1 MVHVTCDQAG
11 VHTPTEWLLQL
22 PGAATH
28 YHLVATYAT
37 VDHQALTP
45 GIAARVSLK
54 KITLVSWT
62 RGRGLYFTCFVSL
75 MARVYILVRASHFQR
90 MDVGSSKQRPCRRQG
105 LVLRQ
110 TGINGFYLK
119 LLGDNKLWR
128 KKHQSTASKM
138 SFFQDNILLLSK
150 LNIVCR

>member
-1 MVHVTCDQAG
+1 MLHVTCDQAG

-28 YHLVATYAT
+28 RPLVATYAT

-62 RGRGLYFTCFVSL
+62 RGRGLYFTCYVSL
-75 MARVYILVRASHFQR
+75 LVCIFWSVLLIFNGWMLEAASSVRA
-90 MDVGSSKQRPCRRQG
+90 VGR
-105 LVLRQ
+105 V
-110 TGINGFYLK
+110 
-119 LLGDNKLWR
+119 
-128 KKHQSTASKM
+128 
-138 SFFQDNILLLSK
+138 
-150 LNIVCR
+150 

>member
-1 MVHVTCDQAG
+1 MLHVTCDQAG

-22 PGAATH
+22 PGAATLPSSGH
-28 YHLVATYAT
+28 ICHSGPSGANTGDSSQSQSQENNLGFL
-37 VDHQALTP
+37 DP
-45 GIAARVSLK
+45 GARIIFYLFC
-54 KITLVSWT
+54 L
-62 RGRGLYFTCFVSL
+62 L
-75 MARVYILVRASHFQR
+75 ARVYILVRASHFQR

-128 KKHQSTASKM
+128 KKTSKH
-138 SFFQDNILLLSK
+138 SI
-150 LNIVCR
+150 

>member
-1 MVHVTCDQAG
+1 MVTTVTRSSNTLPSSGHICHSGPSGANTGDSSQSQSQENNLG
-11 VHTPTEWLLQL
+11 FLD
-22 PGAATH
+22 PGARIIFYLLCLA
-28 YHLVATYAT
+28 
-37 VDHQALTP
+37 
-45 GIAARVSLK
+45 
-54 KITLVSWT
+54 
-62 RGRGLYFTCFVSL
+62 
-75 MARVYILVRASHFQR
+75 ARVYILVRASHFQR